1 MNREFNTIQHYSTSE
16 FNAVALD
23 LFYYQKLNNAVYSNY
38 IEQIK
43 RDTFPSSYQEIPY
56 LPVSAFKSSA
66 VYCGASEHE
75 AQTIFSSS
83 STGGIPSLHYVK
95 DLSLY
100 RQSFLTCFHQF
111 YGKAEDYLVLA
122 LLPSY
127 LERTGSSLIYMAEHL
142 ITLSKHNG
150 SGFFLNEFDK
160 IASLIQENPNRKI
173 LLLGVTYALLDFC
186 EYLSAPFQNRNL
198 IVMETGGMKGKRKEL
213 VRSELHKI
221 LCTQLGVSS
230 IHSEYGMTELLSQA
244 YSQGEGIFRYPAW
257 MKVNARKINDP
268 FQLCDF
274 GENGILQITDLANV
288 HSCCFIETQDIGRVY
303 KDGTFEVLG
312 RMDNAELRGC
322 NLMIS

>member
-1 MNREFNTIQHYSTSE
+1 MNREFNTIRTYSNSE

-23 LFYYQKLNNAVYSNY
+23 LFYYQKLNNAIYSNY
-38 IEQIK
+38 IEHIK
-43 RDTFPSSYQEIPY
+43 RDTFPTSYQEIPY
-56 LPVSAFKSSA
+56 LPVSAFKSGA
-66 VYCGASEHE
+66 VYCGTSVRK

-100 RQSFLTCFHQF
+100 KESFLTGFQQF
-111 YGKAEDYLVLA
+111 YGKPENYLILA

-127 LERTGSSLIYMAEHL
+127 LERSGSSLIYMAEHL
-142 ITLSKHNG
+142 ITMSKHKD

-160 IASLIQENPNRKI
+160 IASLIHENQDTKI

-186 EYLSAPFQNRNL
+186 EYIPAPFQNRHL
-198 IVMETGGMKGKRKEL
+198 IVVETGGMKGKRKEM
-213 VRSELHKI
+213 VRSELHKT
-221 LCTQLGVSS
+221 LCTQLGVNT

-244 YSQGEGIFRYPAW
+244 YSQGGGIFKCPAW

-268 FQLCDF
+268 FQICDF

-288 HSCCFIETQDIGRVY
+288 HSCCFIETQDIGRIY